1 MSEETYAG
9 DMYAGDIDV
18 SDMISAR
25 DAELQRMMQ
34 YKRAALAE
42 YHSDAKLG
50 IMRTT
55 GVSSDEYDAIAAS
68 DPSRLSELQMKFL
81 STI

>member
-9 DMYAGDIDV
+9 DMYAGDVDV
-18 SDMISAR
+18 SDMISTR

-34 YKRAALAE
+34 YKRAASAE
-42 YHSDAKLG
+42 YHLDAKLG